1 MLLLILLWIL
11 LRILW
16 ILWIHGFC
24 FWFLLVK
31 DAGTTETVGPSMAEV
46 GFLSLVEKVA
56 AHTTVGREV
65 CYLLG
70 GLSSVTAAV
79 LSTAEEGMVT
89 RASLGQVLDSRSWSC
104 LQGRGTGS
112 VSRWWRSS
120 ARGPL
125 SLESER

>member
-1 MLLLILLWIL
+1 MGTGGD
-11 LRILW
+11 R
-16 ILWIHGFC
+16 
-24 FWFLLVK
+24 V
-31 DAGTTETVGPSMAEV
+31 AGVAV
-46 GFLSLVEKVA
+46 VAKVA
-56 AHTTVGREV
+56 AHTTAGKEV

-89 RASLGQVLDSRSWSC
+89 RASLGHVLNSRGWSC
-104 LQGRGTGS
+104 LRRRGTGS

-125 SLESER
+125 SIESER

>member
-11 LRILW
+11 LR

-46 GFLSLVEKVA
+46 GFLSLVAKVA
-56 AHTTVGREV
+56 THTTVGREV

-89 RASLGQVLDSRSWSC
+89 RASLGHVLNSRGWSC
-104 LQGRGTGS
+104 LRRRGTGS
-112 VSRWWRSS
+112 VSRWRGSS

-125 SLESER
+125 FTESER

>member
-46 GFLSLVEKVA
+46 GFLYLVARVA

-65 CYLLG
+65 FYLLG
-70 GLSSVTAAV
+70 GLSSVTAAG

-89 RASLGQVLDSRSWSC
+89 RACLGHMLNSRGWSC
-104 LQGRGTGS
+104 LRRRGTGS
-112 VSRWWRSS
+112 VSRWRGSS

-125 SLESER
+125 FTESER

>member
-11 LRILW
+11 LR

-46 GFLSLVEKVA
+46 GFLSLVAKVA

-89 RASLGQVLDSRSWSC
+89 RASLGQVLNSRGWSC
-104 LQGRGTGS
+104 LRRRGTGS
-112 VSRWWRSS
+112 VSRLRRSS

-125 SLESER
+125 STERER